1 MAISNELGIVTERL
15 AFDPW
20 GKRRYPNGLPD
31 PNDSIIGLTTDRGF
45 TLHEHLDEVGVIHM
59 NGRIYDPLIG
69 RFTSA
74 DPIIQAPGNLQNY
87 NRYSYVMNNPLN
99 LTDPSGFSF
108 WTRLMRLGDRISSVG
123 ISLGSTRIYN
133 ASVNF
138 LQGSGGYQLK
148 SAALSFVSA
157 FCYAGA
163 SACNAGLQYGLAR
176 GYGASESNA
185 FKTGLIAGA
194 TTGGFTAAGGVGASD
209 SLGRYAA
216 HAAVGCASSVA
227 NGGGCGPGAAAALF
241 GKFATNAT
249 AGWGVGVAQGAA
261 AMVAGG
267 VGSVIAG
274 GKFENGAMTAAY
286 GYLFNQLGNERTGS
300 YKLEPV
306 PDTPEMRAAYDRL
319 QSLANTA
326 AANVDATCGWRC
338 NLPWIRGTLIHTEF
352 EALVTNLGSTS
363 GFTPEVSYKDGF
375 RVDRGMLGSSR
386 ADVIYGPLAA
396 PAAAYDLKTGWSY
409 MSVGQAK
416 SYGANLPFG
425 TPFAIIRPIGR

>member
-1 MAISNELGIVTERL
+1 M
-15 AFDPW
+15 
-20 GKRRYPNGLPD
+20 
-31 PNDSIIGLTTDRGF
+31 
-45 TLHEHLDEVGVIHM
+45 GVIHM

-69 RFTSA
+69 RFMSA

-176 GYGASESNA
+176 GYGASESDA
-185 FKTGLIAGA
+185 FRTGLIAGA
-194 TTGGFTAAGGVGASD
+194 TTEAFTAAGGVGGAD
-209 SLGRYAA
+209 GANSLGRYAA

-241 GKFATNAT
+241 GKFTSNAIGDIGGQGLT
-249 AGWGVGVAQGAA
+249 GDIARGVATV
-261 AMVAGG
+261 VAGG

-286 GYLFNQLGNERTGS
+286 GYLFNQMGGRGGSGSKQPGFGYEYPADIDHPFAPTAEFKGRFFQSYEERQVWFRTQEIASGTAGDAREWLQYNDPKVQLPRSGGPLYQIFDLGLSNAGA
-300 YKLEPV
+300 LPI
-306 PDTPEMRAAYDRL
+306 AYSPKIPNVFYI
-319 QSLANTA
+319 SL
-326 AANVDATCGWRC
+326 DHYQATSAQPNRWTR
-338 NLPWIRGTLIHTEF
+338 F
-352 EALVTNLGSTS
+352 EA
-363 GFTPEVSYKDGF
+363 
-375 RVDRGMLGSSR
+375 
-386 ADVIYGPLAA
+386 A
-396 PAAAYDLKTGWSY
+396 PK
-409 MSVGQAK
+409 
-416 SYGANLPFG
+416 
-425 TPFAIIRPIGR
+425 